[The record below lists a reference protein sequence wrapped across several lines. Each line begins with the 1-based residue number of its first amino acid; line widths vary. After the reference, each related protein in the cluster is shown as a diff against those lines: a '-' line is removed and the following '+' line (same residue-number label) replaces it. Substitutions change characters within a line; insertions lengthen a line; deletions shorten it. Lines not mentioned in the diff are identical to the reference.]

1 MATLKELKTKIAS
14 VKNTQKTTRAM
25 KLVSTAKLK
34 RAEEALLSSRVY
46 AKKIEEVMEE
56 ISAKLASIKDS
67 ISLRAFAD
75 VKTQNKVDIIVVTA
89 DKGLCGGFN
98 IHTIKAA
105 LNKLEELKEKKVK
118 VRLKVIGKKA
128 IEYFRFVGIE
138 MFEEYIGLSSSPDYD
153 KAAKIIEESYNDF
166 VNEEIDNIFVIHNGY
181 VNKLTQEVHVKE
193 LLPIEVNSTKE
204 NTNEFL
210 EVEPKDD
217 YEAILESLVKKY
229 LEYTMYYTLLDSLAG
244 EHSARMQ
251 AMDAATN
258 NAQEM
263 VRQLTLQFNKV
274 RQENVTRE
282 LIEIV
287 TAIEAMKKK

>member
-1 MATLKELKTKIAS
+1 MATLKELKNKINS

-34 RAEEALLSSRVY
+34 RAEEALLMSREY
-46 AKKIEEVMEE
+46 AKKIDEVMKE
-56 ISAKLASIKDS
+56 ISAKLSSIKDT
-67 ISLRAFAD
+67 ITLRAFAHIPEH
-75 VKTQNKVDIIVVTA
+75 QKVDLIVVTA

-98 IHTIKAA
+98 INTIKATLA
-105 LNKLEELKEKKVK
+105 KIEELKEKKVK

-128 IEYFRFVGIE
+128 IEYFRFAGIE
-138 MFEEYIGLSSSPDYD
+138 MYEQIEGLSSAPNYE
-153 KAAKIIEESYNDF
+153 KAAEVIEKSYTDF
-166 VNEEIDNIFVIHNGY
+166 VNGEIDNIIIVYNGY
-181 VNKLTQEVHVKE
+181 VNKLVQEVHVNE
-193 LLPIEVNSTKE
+193 LLPIDVDSE
-204 NTNEFL
+204 NTQEYL
-210 EVEPKDD
+210 EVEPTDD

-229 LEYTMYYTLLDSLAG
+229 LEYSMYYTLLDSLAG

-263 VRQLTLQFNKV
+263 VKQLTLEFNKV

-287 TAIEAMKKK
+287 TAMEAMKKS

>member
-1 MATLKELKTKIAS
+1 MATLKELKAKINS

-34 RAEEALLSSRVY
+34 RAEEALFRSREY
-46 AKKIEEVMEE
+46 ARKIDEVIKE
-56 ISAKLASIKDS
+56 ISTKLKHVKDT
-67 ISLRAFAD
+67 ISLRAFSNIKE
-75 VKTQNKVDIIVVTA
+75 VNKVDIILVTA

-98 IHTIKAA
+98 IQSIK
-105 LNKLEELKEKKVK
+105 ETLKEIERLKKEKVK

-138 MFEEYIGLSSSPDYD
+138 MSEEIVGLSSVPNYER
-153 KAAKIIEESYNDF
+153 AAEVISKSYEDF
-166 VNEEIDNIFVIHNGY
+166 VNEEIDNIIIIHNGY
-181 VNKLTQEVHVKE
+181 VNKLVQEVRVDA
-193 LLPIEVNSTKE
+193 LLPIPVVE
-204 NTNEFL
+204 NTNNEVL
-210 EVEPKDD
+210 EIEPSDD
-217 YEAILESLVKKY
+217 YEVVLESLVKKY
-229 LEYTMYYTLLDSLAG
+229 LEYWMYYTLLDSLAG

-258 NAQEM
+258 NAKEM
-263 VRQLTLQFNKV
+263 LHQLTMQYNKV

>member
-1 MATLKELKTKIAS
+1 MATLKELKAKINS

-34 RAEEALLSSRVY
+34 RAEEALLMSREY
-46 AKKIEEVMEE
+46 ARKIDEVIKE

-67 ISLRAFAD
+67 ISLRAFAEIND
-75 VKTQNKVDIIVVTA
+75 VKKVDLIVVTA

-98 IHTIKAA
+98 IQTIKATLA
-105 LNKLEELKEKKVK
+105 KIDELKAKNIKI
-118 VRLKVIGKKA
+118 RLRVIGKKA

-138 MFEEYIGLSSSPDYD
+138 MYEEIEGLSSAPNYE
-153 KAAKIIEESYNDF
+153 KAAKVIEKSYEDF
-166 VNEEIDNIFVIHNGY
+166 VNEEIDNIILIYNGY
-181 VNKLTQEVHVKE
+181 VNKLTQRVHVKE
-193 LLPIEVNSTKE
+193 LLPVEVEGESKE
-204 NTNEFL
+204 EFL
-210 EVEPKDD
+210 EVEPTDD
-217 YEAILESLVKKY
+217 YEILLESLVKKY

-263 VRQLTLQFNKV
+263 VNQLTLEYNKV